1 MRKALGEDKIRVGIS
16 LGDINGIGPEIILKT
31 FAEPMMLELCTP
43 IVYGSSKIL
52 GFYKKT
58 IEHADQLNYQIIR
71 HADEAAFKKLNVIN
85 CWQEEVKIEPG
96 VSNETGAKYA
106 IKALEKATDDLNVG
120 KIHCLVTAPIDKS
133 HLQKVGFH
141 FPGHTEYVASK
152 VKGKPL
158 MLMVHESFRI
168 ALATGHLALKDVA
181 AKLNETL
188 LIDTLHILNES
199 LKLDFSI
206 RKPKI
211 AVLALNPHAGD
222 QGKFGSEEK
231 QIITP
236 AIKKAF
242 DRGILA
248 FGPFPADSFFASGN
262 FKHYDA
268 ILAMYHDQGLIP
280 FKTLSGMAGVNYT
293 AGLNVIRTSPD
304 HGPAFDLAGKGVA
317 SEESF
322 RQAVFIAMDIYA
334 TRKNNQEL
342 LKNPLKKLSN
352 EIIEGKEDESIPE
365 SEES

>member
-1 MRKALGEDKIRVGIS
+1 MKKALGEDKIRVGIS

-31 FAEPMMLELCTP
+31 FADPMMLELCTP
-43 IVYGSSKIL
+43 IVYGSSKVL
-52 GFYKKT
+52 SFYKKT
-58 IEHADQLNYQIIR
+58 LDHVDQINYQII
-71 HADEAAFKKLNVIN
+71 HQADEASLKKLNIIN

-96 VSNETGAKYA
+96 VSNEIGAQYA
-106 IKALEKATDDLNVG
+106 IKALDKAMDDLNER

-133 HLQKVGFH
+133 HLLKIGFH

-152 VKGKPL
+152 SNGEPL
-158 MLMVHESFRI
+158 MLMVHENLRV
-168 ALATGHLALKDVA
+168 ALVTGHLRIKEVA
-181 AKLNETL
+181 DKLSENLILDKLN
-188 LIDTLHILNES
+188 ILNDS

-211 AVLALNPHAGD
+211 AVLGLNPHAGD
-222 QGKFGSEEK
+222 QGKFGNEEQ
-231 QIITP
+231 QIIIP

-248 FGPFPADSFFASGN
+248 MGPFSADGFFASGN
-262 FKHYDA
+262 YKHYDA

-280 FKTLSGMAGVNYT
+280 FKTISGMAGVNYT

-304 HGPAFDLAGKGVA
+304 HGPAFDLAGKGIA

-322 RQAVFIAMDIYA
+322 RQSVYIAMDIYA
-334 TRKNNQEL
+334 TRKSNQEL

-352 EIIEGKEDESIPE
+352 EIIEGKEDESIPDTE
-365 SEES
+365 

>member
-43 IVYGSSKIL
+43 IIYGSSKVL
-52 GFYKKT
+52 SFYKKT
-58 IEHADQLNYQIIR
+58 IENLDQLNYQIIQ
-71 HADEAAFKKLNVIN
+71 HADEAIFKKLNVIN

-96 VSNETGAKYA
+96 VSNETGAQYA
-106 IKALEKATDDLNVG
+106 VKALDKAMDDLNSG
-120 KIHCLVTAPIDKS
+120 KIHGLVTAPIDKS
-133 HLQKVGFH
+133 HLQKVGFN

-158 MLMVHESFRI
+158 MLMVHESLRV
-168 ALATGHLALKDVA
+168 ALATGHLGLKDVA
-181 AKLNETL
+181 GKLNETL
-188 LIDTLHILNES
+188 ILDTLHILNES

-211 AVLALNPHAGD
+211 AVLGLNPHAGD
-222 QGKFGSEEK
+222 QGKFGNEEQ
-231 QIITP
+231 QIIIP

-248 FGPFPADSFFASGN
+248 FGPFPADGFFASGN

-280 FKTLSGMAGVNYT
+280 FKLLVGWEGFQYSSGLPFVRT
-293 AGLNVIRTSPD
+293 APD
-304 HGPAFDLAGKGVA
+304 HGVAYDQVGKDTADISSLSLAVWEGLAIVRR
-317 SEESF
+317 
-322 RQAVFIAMDIYA
+322 RQAW
-334 TRKNNQEL
+334 QE
-342 LKNPLKKLSN
+342 SQ
-352 EIIEGKEDESIPE
+352 GESGAP
-365 SEES
+365 S